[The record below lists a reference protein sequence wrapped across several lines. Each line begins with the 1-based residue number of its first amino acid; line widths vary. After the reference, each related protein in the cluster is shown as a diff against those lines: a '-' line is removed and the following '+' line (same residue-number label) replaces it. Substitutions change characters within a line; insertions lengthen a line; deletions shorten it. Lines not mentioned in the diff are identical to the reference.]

1 MSSRIRQSFLPG
13 DYKSTTKK
21 YLGGKMKKFVGFM
34 LVAFFIATGTLF
46 LMPTQSEAVP
56 AFARQTGQACVSCHF
71 GGNYPVLSEF
81 GREFKAGGFTMVGGE
96 SLISGDAL
104 SLPSVLNAAVIG
116 KFRYSKATGGKWEL
130 DNPDEMA
137 LFFGGRVGENI
148 GFLLEVPIKGGGGNF
163 ANFELPFEFHAGDIA
178 ISAVPF
184 STDGAGPLR
193 GYELLNTA
201 WVDGLKPLERSK
213 GYAAGRILG
222 TDVPAE
228 GLTLAARKSG
238 LGYVAVT
245 MWRPNHD
252 NTLSVNKFSNVV
264 RAVYNNNIGDWNV
277 AAGLLGIFGKTT
289 DSAAAEVR
297 AKLFG
302 LDAQL
307 QGNVSN
313 MPLGVY
319 LSYGSAG
326 KTNAGDI
333 PNLFNGNAN
342 NETAFGLLAQ
352 LGVIPNKATLSLGGH
367 IAKTGAGTNDKN
379 NGFIA
384 GASYQYTQNVKFEL
398 DQEWYSGSANTNAKL
413 NPKNRTTLM
422 AFMGF

>member
-1 MSSRIRQSFLPG
+1 MKSRISRFFVTG

-21 YLGGKMKKFVGFM
+21 YLGGRMKKFVGFI
-34 LVAFFIATGTLF
+34 LIAFFIATGTMF
-46 LMPTQSEAVP
+46 LMPNESQAVP

-81 GREFKAGGFTMVGGE
+81 GREFKAGGFTMVGGQ

-130 DNPDEMA
+130 DMPDEMA

-148 GFLLEVPIKGGGGNF
+148 GFLLELPIKGGGAF
-163 ANFELPFEFHAGDIA
+163 ANFEVPFEFHAGDIA

-201 WVDGLKPLERSK
+201 WVDGLKPVERTK
-213 GYAAGRILG
+213 AYAAGRILG
-222 TDVPAE
+222 TDHKAE

-238 LGYVAVT
+238 LGYAAFT
-245 MWRPNHD
+245 IWRPNYN
-252 NTLSVNKFSNVV
+252 NTLGVNKFSNVL
-264 RAVYNNNIGDWNV
+264 RAVYNSDLSNWNV
-277 AAGLLGIFGKTT
+277 AAGLLAIFGNTNDGTIDMKT
-289 DSAAAEVR
+289 
-297 AKLFG
+297 KLFG
-302 LDAQL
+302 LDAQV
-307 QGNVSN
+307 QGHVGA

-326 KTNAGDI
+326 KTNATDAKV
-333 PNLFNGNAN
+333 NMYNGNPNNAN
-342 NETAFGLLAQ
+342 AFGILAQ

-367 IAKTGAGTNDKN
+367 IAKTGATTNDKN

-384 GASYQYTQNVKFEL
+384 AASYQYTQNVKFEL